1 MWVATFSVTATRVGL
16 TKDRFIR
23 DSPPASTRTEAAAG
37 RRCPPSGRPL
47 PLSGSASMR

>member
-1 MWVATFSVTATRVGL
+1 MWVATFSVTATRVDL
-16 TKDRFIR
+16 TKDRSMP

-47 PLSGSASMR
+47 PLGGSAGMR